1 MIVCDAARPDK
12 IEIVGAAESR
22 IQILRPCHAR
32 SPLARPSPGFHAPE
46 FGHRFPDPGFQIP
59 DPGSRFQIPV
69 SRFRI
74 PETQDIRYQNP
85 RSGPT
90 AERRPDPDQDTR
102 FQAPAG
108 RASALLPADAQK
120 PDPAVAKAA
129 LGARRAG
136 AVPHVPESGH
146 RSRPGGG
153 RGRGRRAGSEV
164 RGGRRGEGGRG
175 AGGGRPDTGVISTNE
190 RNPGNRP

>member
-1 MIVCDAARPDK
+1 M
-12 IEIVGAAESR
+12 
-22 IQILRPCHAR
+22 LRN
-32 SPLARPSPGFHAPE
+32 SVT
-46 FGHRFPDPGFQIP
+46 GFQIP
-59 DPGSRFQIPV
+59 VSRFQIPVSRFQIPV

-90 AERRPDPDQDTR
+90 EERRPDPDQDTR

-120 PDPAVAKAA
+120 PDPAVAKAT
-129 LGARRAG
+129 LGAKGAPTPTRIPDFRLRPAG
-136 AVPHVPESGH
+136 PAPPAGRCPET
-146 RSRPGGG
+146 RSRGRKGGPRGQEG
-153 RGRGRRAGSEV
+153 RGSPPRTRVRAPEPPRRRQREGQARRFRSPGRAK
-164 RGGRRGEGGRG
+164 RGGRQRGR
-175 AGGGRPDTGVISTNE
+175 GGRPDTGVISTNE

>member
-1 MIVCDAARPDK
+1 M
-12 IEIVGAAESR
+12 
-22 IQILRPCHAR
+22 LRN
-32 SPLARPSPGFHAPE
+32 SVT
-46 FGHRFPDPGFQIP
+46 GFQIP
-59 DPGSRFQIPV
+59 VSRFQIPV
-69 SRFRI
+69 SRFQIPVSRLRI

-90 AERRPDPDQDTR
+90 EERRPDPDQDTR

-175 AGGGRPDTGVISTNE
+175 AGGGGRTPGSLVLMKETQETGPEIP
-190 RNPGNRP
+190 PGKLIFPSLDSDGGRARAVQRAETRRSGLSSC